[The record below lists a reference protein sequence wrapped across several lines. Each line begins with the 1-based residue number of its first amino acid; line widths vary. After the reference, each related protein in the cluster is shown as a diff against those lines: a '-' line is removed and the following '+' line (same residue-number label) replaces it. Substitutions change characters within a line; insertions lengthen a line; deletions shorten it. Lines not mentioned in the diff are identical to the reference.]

1 LIDTHRLPEQAF
13 AELAAGGGSAAVIG
27 CLREAQRSKH
37 AMLLHAISGA
47 ARDADPAAPGT
58 AAFLAGYQMLARIQ
72 AADPGAGAWLLD
84 LPHLGGW
91 AHDCLLHLE
100 QRSAVDF
107 AYLAYAAAAA
117 GLRAGIPFEL
127 DVPVREGRVLL
138 PGLGCLIV
146 PGQEPWI
153 RLRCDGDR
161 LAVGDFEMAR
171 HLLVPDDGSGHP
183 VQLWRGTPVVRAVA
197 DGLRW
202 DVLLETCDPYLD
214 RYTLPMSA
222 DLTAD
227 ELEPWRHR
235 VQSAWEVL
243 VRHHRWTAE
252 PIAAGVSVIVPL
264 TAQRDTDL
272 ISATTQAAFGAFAT
286 SWPPDPVIMAETL
299 VHEFQHIKLC
309 GLMDM
314 VPLVESAGEKV
325 YAPWRQDPRPA
336 SGLLQGVYAH
346 LGIARFWSAQRHA
359 ETDSDDSLRAQALL
373 ARWRPAIELAVSTL
387 LRTGC
392 LTQAGERFAGLLLDS
407 GRALESEAISGHS
420 LEIAAEVALD
430 HRLTWQIRHLATD
443 AAGVTGLAT
452 AYRAGASLATCIP
465 PRTWIEEDRRKVGSV
480 VRSRLLNLR
489 YLAPAR
495 YRELCADGVL
505 ELSEPDRLLAS
516 GQATAA
522 VQAYR
527 DVITGSAEPQPE
539 AWIGLALAL
548 HRLPPSPLQTA
559 FATSLVTMFEV
570 HACLGARTDPLDL
583 ASWFA

>member
-1 LIDTHRLPEQAF
+1 MIDTHRLPEQAF
-13 AELAAGGGSAAVIG
+13 AELAAGEGSAAVIG
-27 CLREAQRSKH
+27 YLREVQRSKH
-37 AMLLHAISGA
+37 AMLLHAISQA
-47 ARDADPAAPGT
+47 ARESDPAAPGT
-58 AAFLAGYQMLARIQ
+58 AAFWAGHKLLARIQ
-72 AADPGAGAWLLD
+72 AADPGTSAWLLD

-100 QRSAVDF
+100 QGSAVDF

-117 GLRAGIPFEL
+117 GLRAGMPFEL
-127 DVPVREGRVLL
+127 DVPVRDGRVLL

-146 PGQEPWI
+146 PDQEPWI

-161 LAVGDFEMAR
+161 LTAGDLELAR
-171 HLLVPDDGSGHP
+171 HLLVPDDGSGRP
-183 VQLWRGTPVVRAVA
+183 VQGWRGTPMVGGSA
-197 DGLRW
+197 DGLEW
-202 DVLLETCDPYLD
+202 DVLLETGDPYLD

-222 DLTAD
+222 DLTED
-227 ELEPWRHR
+227 ELRPWRDR
-235 VQSAWEVL
+235 VRCAWDVL
-243 VRHHRWTAE
+243 VRHHRWAAK
-252 PIAAGVSVIVPL
+252 PLAAGVSVIVPL

-314 VPLVESAGEKV
+314 VPLVGSGGEKV

-359 ETDSDDSLRAQALL
+359 ETDPDDHVRAEAML
-373 ARWRPAIELAVSTL
+373 ARWQPTIDLAVSTL

-392 LTQAGERFAGLLLDS
+392 LTQAGERFVGMLRDQGNS
-407 GRALESEAISGHS
+407 LESEMVSAHARQ
-420 LEIAAEVALD
+420 IAAEVALD
-430 HRLTWQIRHLATD
+430 HQLTWQVRHLVVD
-443 AAGVTGLAT
+443 AAAI
-452 AYRAGASLATCIP
+452 ASLAAAYREGGPFADCVP
-465 PRTWIEEDRRKVGSV
+465 PRTRIEEDSRKIGST
-480 VRSRLLNLR
+480 VRSRLLNMR

-505 ELSEPDRLLAS
+505 ELSEPDRLLTS
-516 GQATAA
+516 GQTAAA

-527 DVITGSAEPQPE
+527 DVIANSADPQPD

-548 HRLPPSPLQTA
+548 HRLPPSPLQAA
-559 FATSLVTMFEV
+559 FAASLVTMFEV
-570 HACLGARTDPLDL
+570 HACLGVRTDPLDL